1 LDYAKAS
8 QRSHTPLVCSLLVGE
23 IVERIKLEKARKTT
37 VKKKYKK

>member
-1 LDYAKAS
+1 
-8 QRSHTPLVCSLLVGE
+8 LVGE